1 MVLPTL
7 LIRTAYTGGL
17 RVFIDCKFVA
27 RNLIKYMEENKL
39 NLPKDDSP
47 ASKKERKQFIIGFY
61 SQWIAVNTTKQ
72 IYNKSLKDFINVR
85 FLSIQETAG
94 HASHTYKSTIA
105 VTFLTEILERA
116 KRLQSVKPKPENKN
130 QERFSELIVME
141 YSKKNFEKI
150 KLTVGVLKGSKQKVQ
165 YCITAIE

>member
-1 MVLPTL
+1 MV
-7 LIRTAYTGGL
+7 
-17 RVFIDCKFVA
+17 
-27 RNLIKYMEENKL
+27 ENKS
-39 NLPKDDSP
+39 NLPQDDSTE
-47 ASKKERKQFIIGFY
+47 AKKVRKQFIIDFY
-61 SQWIAVNTTKQ
+61 SNWIAVNTTKQ

-116 KRLQSVKPKPENKN
+116 KQTRNVKPKSENKN
-130 QERFSELIVME
+130 QERFSEIIVME
-141 YSKKNFEKI
+141 HSIKDFGEI
-150 KLTVGVLKGSKQKVQ
+150 KLTVGILKGSKQKVQ

>member
-1 MVLPTL
+1 MIFMT
-7 LIRTAYTGGL
+7 
-17 RVFIDCKFVA
+17 D
-27 RNLIKYMEENKL
+27 KL
-39 NLPKDDSP
+39 NLPQDDSTE
-47 ASKKERKQFIIGFY
+47 AKKERKQFIIDFY
-61 SQWIAVNTTKQ
+61 SNWITVNTTKQ

-116 KRLQSVKPKPENKN
+116 KRVRSVKPKPENKN
-130 QERFSELIVME
+130 QERFSEIIVME
-141 YSKKNFEKI
+141 HSKKDFGEI
-150 KLTVGVLKGSKQKVQ
+150 KLTIGVLNGSKQKIQ

>member
-1 MVLPTL
+1 M
-7 LIRTAYTGGL
+7 
-17 RVFIDCKFVA
+17 K
-27 RNLIKYMEENKL
+27 ENKL
-39 NLPKDDSP
+39 NLPKDDSTE
-47 ASKKERKQFIIGFY
+47 SKKERKQFIIDFY
-61 SQWIAVNTTKQ
+61 SQWIALNTTKQ

-105 VTFLTEILERA
+105 VTLLTEILEKA
-116 KRLQSVKPKPENKN
+116 KRVASVKPKPENKN
-130 QERFSELIVME
+130 QQRFSEIIVME
-141 YSKKNFEKI
+141 YSKKDFEKI